1 MIVYQLIPMNVLVIL
16 YVQEIV
22 QVMQDHVLQ
31 IVQEVIV
38 IPKELV
44 RVIIIVEKMER
55 IVISINIH
63 VHAILKIQETLLV
76 SAILRLVLLIIMNA
90 EMIAQ

>member
-1 MIVYQLIPMNVLVIL
+1 M
-16 YVQEIV
+16 
-22 QVMQDHVLQ
+22 
-31 IVQEVIV
+31 
-38 IPKELV
+38 
-44 RVIIIVEKMER
+44 
-55 IVISINIH
+55 ISINIH